1 MLGWGSLVELVAN
14 EWAQDIKKY
23 QLPRILKG
31 VGPMYHVT
39 QLGKQAY
46 WDNSTIVLCCS
57 LFSARSGGPVLATSA
72 AVSGR
77 WSCVMG
83 YPARS

>member
-39 QLGKQAY
+39 QLGKQAF
-46 WDNSTIVLCCS
+46 WSNSTHYYISCLVQGVVDLFWLPVQQYQEDGRVL
-57 LFSARSGGPVLATSA
+57 
-72 AVSGR
+72 
-77 WSCVMG
+77 
-83 YPARS
+83 

>member
-1 MLGWGSLVELVAN
+1 MHVIVSYIFSLTVKRSVMIISPHRVLGWGCLVELVAN

-39 QLGKQAY
+39 QLGEGYKMY
-46 WDNSTIVLCCS
+46 MTY
-57 LFSARSGGPVLATSA
+57 SGPSII
-72 AVSGR
+72 
-77 WSCVMG
+77 
-83 YPARS
+83 

>member
-1 MLGWGSLVELVAN
+1 MFNGIGERVAGLHRVLGWGSLVELVAN

-39 QLGKQAY
+39 QLGKQDHRY
-46 WDNSTIVLCCS
+46 L
-57 LFSARSGGPVLATSA
+57 L
-72 AVSGR
+72 
-77 WSCVMG
+77 
-83 YPARS
+83 